1 MPKTFVVV
9 GDTDW
14 WSTTNRSPNMAY
26 DSRLRG
32 FAKIGAAG
40 WTSIVGANARD
51 LTTVPVYAEIGK
63 VAGSSVAIFG
73 VCSAS
78 AIAGLLAGY
87 VGQNAQSAGYY
98 SVGQLICGAAI
109 QSVAT
114 FGNDDVIG
122 VSCYLSAGT
131 PVAQFR
137 KNGAPVGTPV
147 TLPATRVQLAAS
159 LFDIGDAG
167 CMLVDA
173 SEMRFLP
180 AGERPWGAAA
190 RAADASGYSAEATRL
205 DPALRSSTN
214 LTVDA
219 LARTAQ
225 TAVTGWDSVHG
236 TRARATG
243 AARFYWVEFQQESGS
258 AGAITICG
266 LSVSGTA
273 AAGYPGASANG
284 WGFYFSAYDTYHAG
298 AATSYGSTPVPST
311 DRIAALWEPATGKL
325 WFYHLTLAAGVW
337 TATIIGGGNPLLGTS
352 PAYSNATGSLVPT
365 VGVNAN
371 GGSALRTRMFTHAR
385 EQVGRPEFA
394 SAWDGADILP
404 EQRFEGRL
412 LPRTAVARQLQ
423 FALRGSAGQRTAVG
437 SVVIGNAGGEFD
449 RVADWPLRNQ
459 GVIGYYIDDT
469 YSDREFT
476 GVIDSIKRGGFSELE
491 VRVGDGTAPLDVRVD
506 SPMVVLGEIE
516 RAPLIARQGA
526 DLIFDVAPT
535 ALWECGLPT
544 SASDP
549 MVDDGGLG
557 VATWARV
564 PTSTNDPTA
573 HLGALKRTVK
583 PVFLQSLHKL
593 RTYSIDGDVTG
604 LNFNLNAW
612 TGNTPNSWTKT
623 EASGGTVTAAA
634 SNTAAR
640 LQGAGTASSYAAI
653 HQGALTHP
661 GGASEFEDRIFVG
674 LNITVNTSGDL
685 QIALEEFVGAYPIGG
700 AGTFAVTKAKVTGG
714 GTGWFWVPLPNV
726 AGSLLS
732 YLSIYTARTGG
743 TVDITVTEV
752 RVLKCSAY
760 RLPSVAGV
768 TFAANADNT
777 GQLRCSG
784 TPAALSYWSDK
795 RPTRRQLLSIELE
808 STLADCFTDAYGR
821 VLTAYLTEPE
831 AVLTTDA
838 CYIGD
843 ILESDCAG
851 DLVDEDEDF
860 PSLSDIAWYA
870 PSFVVHT
877 DTDIAASVTGPNRA
891 PLLVEAQQLRLAVP
905 GAGAADA
912 KAFDPFY
919 AHGVGGP
926 PWRRY
931 VSSAGSTSP
940 NPAVGG
946 TDKDLIRLHRIAG
959 VRRRGFNV
967 PLKVAFFRAKKV
979 RPGCV
984 ATLYHRRFGL
994 AAGKRVQFLS
1004 APAALMAT
1012 TVVCKVIG

>member
-14 WSTTNRSPNMAY
+14 WSATNRSPNMAY

-32 FAKIGAAG
+32 FAKVGSAA
-40 WTSIVGANARD
+40 WTSIIGANARD
-51 LTTVPVYAEIGK
+51 LTTVPIYAEIGK

-73 VCSAS
+73 VCSAA

-137 KNGAPVGTPV
+137 KNGTPVGTPV

-167 CMLVDA
+167 YMFVDA
-173 SEMRFLP
+173 SELRFLP

-190 RAADASGYSAEATRL
+190 RAADVSGYSAEVTRL

-236 TRARATG
+236 TRPRATG

-266 LSVSGTA
+266 LSVAGTA
-273 AAGYPGASANG
+273 AVGYPGASANG

-311 DRIAALWEPATGKL
+311 DRIAALWEPATGKI

-352 PAYSNATGSLVPT
+352 PAYSNATGPLVPS

-371 GGSALRTRMFTHAR
+371 GGSALRTRLFTHAR

-423 FALRGSAGQRTAVG
+423 FALRGSAGQRTAAG
-437 SVVIGNAGGEFD
+437 SVVIGNASGEFD

-469 YSDREFT
+469 TSDREFT
-476 GVIDSIKRGGFSELE
+476 GVVDSIKRGGFAELE
-491 VRVGDGTAPLDVRVD
+491 VRVGDTTSPLDLRVD
-506 SPMVVLGEIE
+506 APICIVGEVA
-516 RAPLIARQGA
+516 RAPLIARQGT

-535 ALWECGLPT
+535 ALYAFSDLSGN
-544 SASDP
+544 ASP
-549 MVDDGGLG
+549 VIDDGGLA
-557 VATWARV
+557 VHTWARV

-573 HLGALKRTVK
+573 HLGAVKRTTK
-583 PVFLQSLHKL
+583 PIYRQSVTKL
-593 RTYSIDGDVTG
+593 RQFSIDGDITG
-604 LNFNLNAW
+604 LNFTLNAW

-623 EASGGTVTAAA
+623 ETGGGAITSASGA
-634 SNTAAR
+634 TAAR
-640 LQGAGTASSYAAI
+640 IQGGGTLTNYAAI

-661 GGASEFEDRIFVG
+661 HGGSEFDGQIVVG
-674 LNITVNTSGDL
+674 LHVTVNTSGDL
-685 QIALEEFVGAYPIGG
+685 QVALEEFTGAYPAGG
-700 AGTFAVTKAKVTGG
+700 AGTFVVTPAKIGGG
-714 GTGWFWVPLPNV
+714 GTGWFWVPLPV
-726 AGSLLS
+726 FTGVSLS
-732 YLSIYTARTGG
+732 YLSIYSARSGG

-752 RVLKCSAY
+752 RVLQCSAY
-760 RLPSVAGV
+760 RFPDVPGV
-768 TFAANADNT
+768 VFATNADRA

-784 TPAALSYWSDK
+784 EPAPISYWSDK
-795 RPTRRQLLSIELE
+795 RPTRRQLLAIEHE
-808 STLADCFTDAYGR
+808 STLADWFSDAYGR
-821 VLTAYLTEPE
+821 VLTAFLTEPE

-843 ILESDCAG
+843 ILEADVAG
-851 DLVDEDEDF
+851 EIHDDDEGF
-860 PSLSDIAWYA
+860 PALSDLAWNA
-870 PSFVVHT
+870 ANFAVHS
-877 DTDIAASVTGPNRA
+877 DTDIAADVASANRA
-891 PLLVEAQQLRLAVP
+891 VLLAEAQQHRLAVP
-905 GAGAADA
+905 GAGAAEA
-912 KAFDPFY
+912 KAFHPFY
-919 AHGVGGP
+919 AHGVGAP
-926 PWRRY
+926 PWRRF
-931 VSSAGSTSP
+931 VGALLSTSP
-940 NPAVGG
+940 NPSFAG
-946 TDKDLIRLHRIAG
+946 TDKDLIRLHRIVG
-959 VRRRGFNV
+959 VRRRAFDV
-967 PLKVAFFRAKKV
+967 PLKAAFFRARKV

-1004 APAALMAT
+1004 APPALMAT